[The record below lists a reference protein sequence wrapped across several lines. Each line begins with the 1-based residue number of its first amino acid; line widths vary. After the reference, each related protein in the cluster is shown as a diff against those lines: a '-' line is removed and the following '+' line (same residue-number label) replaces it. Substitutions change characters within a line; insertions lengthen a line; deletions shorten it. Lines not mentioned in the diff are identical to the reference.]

1 MDIKEYLDQDQKKDL
16 LRLLTAGS
24 VDDGKSTLIGRL
36 LFDSK
41 KLYEDQ
47 LSALERDSKREGHA
61 GDEIDY
67 ALLLDGLKAEREQGI
82 TIDVAYR
89 YFSTAK
95 RKFIIADTPGHE
107 QYTRNMITG
116 GSTANLAILL
126 VDARKG
132 VITQTRRHSY
142 LVSLLGIKHVIVA
155 VNKMD
160 LVDYSQEVFDRICE
174 DYHAFV
180 TQLDIP
186 DINFIPLSALK
197 GDNVVEISDKMPWYH
212 GKSLLEFLET
222 IHVTSDRNFED
233 LRYPVQYVI
242 RPDLKYRG
250 FAARVASG
258 VIRQG
263 DEVMVLPSKKTTKVT
278 GIIQANGSEGTE
290 NPSHQSPVTSHN
302 YAFPPQSVSITL
314 ADEIDISRGD
324 MIVHPSNLPRLSRS
338 FDAMLVWMD
347 EEAMDPFTQFY
358 FKQTTNSTKAR
369 IDTIRHRVDV
379 NTLEKSKADHFNLN
393 EIGRVVITTVK
404 PIFFDPYKKNRNTGS
419 FVLIDPV
426 SHNTVAVGMILDVSA
441 SNYELRITVDELGKT
456 SHGSRVTSHKLASIL
471 KGESLVRPQERA
483 KRHHQQGCTIWITG
497 LHGIGKNELAYT
509 LERELFDLGAI
520 TVLLDGKSIRSGL
533 SRELDYSPADRAE
546 NLRRV
551 AHICK
556 LLNDQGIITICSFI
570 SPDESIR
577 DQVSEIIG
585 SERFHL
591 IYLKATLEFAKEN
604 DKYGLYALAEEG
616 NIEHLAGVDSQY
628 EDPLNPAIV
637 LDAESQDDKTEQIIQ
652 FMEAQ
657 KIILSK

>member
-197 GDNVVEISDKMPWYH
+197 GDNVVDISEKMPWYH

-250 FAARVASG
+250 FAARIASG
-258 VIRQG
+258 VIREG
-263 DEVMVLPSKKTTKVT
+263 DEIMVLPSRKTTTVT
-278 GIIQANGSEGTE
+278 GIIQPDLPLPRPLPNKGGEDPASGIRHPGSD
-290 NPSHQSPVTSHN
+290 
-302 YAFPPQSVSITL
+302 YAFPPQSVSVTL

-324 MIVHPSNLPRLSRS
+324 MLVHPNNLPRVGRS
-338 FDAMLVWMD
+338 FEAMLVWMD
-347 EEAMDPFTQFY
+347 EEPMDPYTQFY
-358 FKQTTNSTKAR
+358 IKQTTNNTKAR
-369 IDTIRHRVDV
+369 IDTIRYRVDV
-379 NTLEKSKADHFNLN
+379 NTMEKSDTDHFKLN
-393 EIGRVVITTVK
+393 EIGRVVITTIK
-404 PIFFDPYKKNRNTGS
+404 SLFFDSYKKNRNTGS

-426 SHNTVAVGMILDVSA
+426 SHNTVAVGMILEA
-441 SNYELRITVDELGKT
+441 SSSQFAISYSQEEK
-456 SHGSRVTSHKLASIL
+456 SEKQEAKSEKIL
-471 KGESLVRPQERA
+471 KGESLINQKERT
-483 KRHHQQGCTIWITG
+483 KRYKQKGTTIWITG

-509 LERELFDLGAI
+509 LERELFDMGAT

-533 SRELDYSPADRAE
+533 SRELDFSPADRAE

-570 SPDESIR
+570 SPDENIR
-577 DQVSEIIG
+577 QQVSEIIG
-585 SERFHL
+585 PERFHL
-591 IYLKATLEFAKEN
+591 VYLKSDLAFAKRN

-616 NIEHLAGVDSQY
+616 KVENLPGIDSVY
-628 EDPLNPAIV
+628 EEPEAPAII
-637 LDAESQDDKTEQIIQ
+637 LDAVASDDKVEGIIR
-652 FMEAQ
+652 FLEER
-657 KIILSK
+657 KIID